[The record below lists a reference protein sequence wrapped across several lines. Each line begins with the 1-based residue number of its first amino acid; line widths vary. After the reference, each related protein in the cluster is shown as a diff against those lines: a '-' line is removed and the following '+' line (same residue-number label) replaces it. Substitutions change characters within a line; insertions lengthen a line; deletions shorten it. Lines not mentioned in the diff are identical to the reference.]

1 MNGVNSVTISAAA
14 TAFDRIASS
23 YDDVFTRSLIGR
35 AQRKQVW
42 AKLLAAFPPGQRV
55 LELNCGTGEDARFL
69 AKRNRSVVACDVSP
83 SMIDIAR
90 RRDLTEGRLANLEY
104 LQLANEDLGLFF
116 SRGHSFDGAFSNFS
130 GLNCVADLGPVAAIL
145 ATLVRPGGRLV
156 LCLWSRF
163 CLAELIWYVLHGQPR
178 KAVRRISGTASANVA
193 GTTIPVSYPTVR
205 AIRRAFSPW
214 FRLESRSAIGLF
226 VPPSYVE
233 QWIRKHKKFL
243 AHMESLERVFAEWPV
258 LRGIGDHILLEFV
271 RCKP

>member
-1 MNGVNSVTISAAA
+1 MNGVNTVTLSAAA
-14 TAFDRIASS
+14 TAFDRIAKS
-23 YDDVFTRSLIGR
+23 YDEVFTRSMIGR

-42 AKLLAAFPPGQRV
+42 AKLLAVFPPGQRV

-69 AKRNRSVVACDVSP
+69 AKGNRSVVACDASP

-90 RRDLTEGRLANLEY
+90 RRDLTEGRLANVEY
-104 LQLANEDLGLFF
+104 LQLANEDLGLFL
-116 SRGHSFDGAFSNFS
+116 SREHSFDGAFSNFS
-130 GLNCVADLGPVAAIL
+130 GLNCVADLGPVATTL
-145 ATLVRPGGRLV
+145 ATLVRPGGRLL

-163 CLAELIWYVLHGQPR
+163 CLAELIWYVLHGQPQ
-178 KAVRRISGTASANVA
+178 KAVRRISGTATANVA
-193 GTTIPVSYPTVR
+193 GITIPVSYPTVR
-205 AIRRAFSPW
+205 AVRRIFSPS

-233 QWIRKHKKFL
+233 QWIRKHKNFL
-243 AHMESLERVFAEWPV
+243 AQMESLDRLFAEWPV